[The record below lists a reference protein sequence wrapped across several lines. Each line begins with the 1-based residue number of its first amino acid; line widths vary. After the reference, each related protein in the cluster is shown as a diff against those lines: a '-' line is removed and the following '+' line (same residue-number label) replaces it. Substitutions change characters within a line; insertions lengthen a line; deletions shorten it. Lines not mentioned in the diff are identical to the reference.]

1 MRGRSQDGHAVRRG
15 ARRDAYQGHGSHAMS
30 DLSAARRFLA
40 GHARLL
46 DRRRFELLF
55 EGGDAE
61 PVLAALRAYRN
72 ADGGFGHGLEP
83 DLRAPESQPAAAW
96 HAFEVFADVAPVTA
110 PEAAELCDYLDAVAL
125 PDGGL
130 PFALPIEDPSGTAP
144 FWAQA
149 DPQAFAL
156 QITAIVAAHAN
167 RVAAHDPAVAGHPW
181 LGRATSC
188 CLAAIDALEAAPEAY
203 VLAFS
208 LQLLD
213 AVHDRVSVAPG
224 LLARLGE
231 SIPRDGRLRVVG
243 GLPDETLWP
252 LDLAPEPGRPVRTL
266 LDEAAVAADLER
278 LAAEQKEDGG
288 WSVDFQ
294 SYSPAAALEWRGYAT
309 VRALSVL
316 RHNSMD
322 HASA

>member
-1 MRGRSQDGHAVRRG
+1 MHDPQQHRTVSNR
-15 ARRDAYQGHGSHAMS
+15 
-30 DLSAARRFLA
+30 LSAARGFMA

-46 DRRRFELLF
+46 DRRRFELLL

-83 DLRAPESQPAAAW
+83 DLRARESQPAAAW

-110 PEAAELCDYLDAVAL
+110 PEAAELCDYLDAVSL

-130 PFALPIEDPSGTAP
+130 PFALPIEDASGTAP

-149 DPQAFAL
+149 DPQAFSL

-181 LGRATSC
+181 LARATSY
-188 CLAAIDALEAAPEAY
+188 CLAAIDALVAAPEAY

-213 AVHDRVSVAPG
+213 AVHDRVSIAPA
-224 LLARLGE
+224 LLTRLGE
-231 SIPRDGRLRVVG
+231 YIPRDGRLRVMG

-252 LDLAPEPGRPVRTL
+252 LDLAPVPGRPVRTL
-266 LDEAAVAADLER
+266 FDEAAVAADLER

-294 SYSPAAALEWRGYAT
+294 SYSPAAALEWRGYST

-322 HASA
+322 DASA